1 MVSKVAVAPPSMR
14 WQRLSESQETATA
27 ALCMFGF
34 FEEGVTEVEDEVVV
48 EVDEEELDED
58 GR

>member
-27 ALCMFGF
+27 ALWVFGF
-34 FEEGVTEVEDEVVV
+34 FEEEDVDVEED
-48 EVDEEELDED
+48 DED
-58 GR
+58 DEAGA